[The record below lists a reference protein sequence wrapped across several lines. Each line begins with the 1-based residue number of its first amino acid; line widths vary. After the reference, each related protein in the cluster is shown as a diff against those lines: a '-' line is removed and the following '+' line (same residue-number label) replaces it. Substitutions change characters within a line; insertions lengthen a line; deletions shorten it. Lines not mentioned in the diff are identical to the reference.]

1 MSTLEQKTNA
11 LAAFV
16 LAEDPEEKECARKA
30 LVSIMKASKASET
43 ELPDSTEDVV
53 HQFLFDIGV
62 DPSLCGYKYV
72 VRAIKQVALHPDSID
87 SITYGLYPMIAME
100 FNTSVA
106 SVERGIRH
114 VVEVLWQ
121 NADIDVLIQ
130 NFGVSLIKDSG
141 KPANGKFLARS
152 ALIVRQRLKK

>member
-1 MSTLEQKTNA
+1 MAIEQKLNA

-30 LVSIMKASKASET
+30 LVSIMRASKAAES
-43 ELPDSTEDVV
+43 ELPDSVEDVG
-53 HQFLFDIGV
+53 HQFLFDIGA

-72 VRAIKQVALHPDSID
+72 VRAIKQVVLHPESID
-87 SITYGLYPMIAME
+87 SIYYGLYPMIASE
-100 FNTSVA
+100 FNVTAV
-106 SVERGIRH
+106 SVERGIRN
-114 VVEVLWQ
+114 VIEVLWQ
-121 NADIDVLIQ
+121 HADYDVLVHY
-130 NFGVSLIKDSG
+130 FGVSLIKDNG

>member
-1 MSTLEQKTNA
+1 MAIEQKLNA

-30 LVSIMKASKASET
+30 LVSIMKASKATES
-43 ELPDSTEDVV
+43 ELPDSAEDVV

-87 SITYGLYPMIAME
+87 SITYGLYPMIARE
-100 FNTSVA
+100 FNASVA
-106 SVERGIRH
+106 SVERGIRN
-114 VVEVLWQ
+114 VIEVLYR
-121 NADIDVLIQ
+121 NADMDALVQ
-130 NFGVSLIKDSG
+130 NFGVSLIKDNG

>member
-1 MSTLEQKTNA
+1 MAIEQKMNA

-30 LVSIMKASKASET
+30 LVSIMKASKATEI

-72 VRAIKQVALHPDSID
+72 VRAIKQVALHPESID
-87 SITYGLYPMIAME
+87 RITYGLYPMIAME
-100 FNTSVA
+100 FNAPVA

-114 VVEVLWQ
+114 VIEALWQ
-121 NADIDVLIQ
+121 NADMDVLVQ
-130 NFGVSLIKDSG
+130 NFGVSLIKDNG
-141 KPANGKFLARS
+141 KPANGKFIARS